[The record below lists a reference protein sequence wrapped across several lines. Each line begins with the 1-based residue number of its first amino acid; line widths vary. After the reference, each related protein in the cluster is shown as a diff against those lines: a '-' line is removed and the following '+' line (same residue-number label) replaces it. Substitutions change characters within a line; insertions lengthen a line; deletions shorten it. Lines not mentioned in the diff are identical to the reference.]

1 MIYDRGLLMTAKS
14 TWMPMLAD
22 AYANKY
28 GEVAQDFLSL
38 VVEPSL
44 AALEQKK
51 AEIAAQPD
59 QALAAFHLYDHHQLI
74 LKTRMAL
81 CLGVQSLWEQQLRSY
96 LGNCVVRGDD
106 ATTMDKIQNASWDH
120 RRKDQS
126 LKHLFTEIRGLELEG
141 FESYKRL
148 DILQLLGNACRHGPG
163 PSSVTLIKRYPELWP
178 EAGARSKQFGVP
190 AETLMP
196 VDGTLITDALL
207 RDLVNAVVLFWLDM
221 RIACT
226 EALIPNNAA
235 MIEELASLRSRRELL
250 L

>member
-1 MIYDRGLLMTAKS
+1 MTAKS

-51 AEIAAQPD
+51 AEIAAQSD

-74 LKTRMAL
+74 SKTRMAL

-106 ATTMDKIQNASWDH
+106 ATKMDKIQTASWDH
-120 RRKDQS
+120 WRKDLS
-126 LKHLFTEIRGLELEG
+126 LKHLFTEIRGLELES

-148 DILQLLGNACRHGPG
+148 DILQLLGNVCRHGPG

-178 EAGARSKQFGVP
+178 ETGAQNKQFG
-190 AETLMP
+190 AP
-196 VDGTLITDALL
+196 VDGSLITDALI

-235 MIEELASLRSRRELL
+235 MIGEVVRLRVKRKPLM
-250 L
+250 

>member
-1 MIYDRGLLMTAKS
+1 MTVKPKW
-14 TWMPMLAD
+14 TPKIAD

-44 AALEQKK
+44 AALEQKR

-59 QALAAFHLYDHHQLI
+59 RALAAFHLYDHCELI
-74 LKTRMAL
+74 LKTRTAL

-96 LGNCVVRGDD
+96 LGNCEIQGNDS
-106 ATTMDKIQNASWDH
+106 ALLDKIQSANWDH
-120 RRKDQS
+120 WRKDHS
-126 LKHLFTEIRGLELEG
+126 LKHLFNEIRGLELES

-148 DILQLLGNACRHGPG
+148 DILQLLGNVCRHGPG
-163 PSSVTLIKRYPELWP
+163 PSSLTLIKRYPELWP
-178 EAGARSKQFGVP
+178 RANAQSKQFGVP

-235 MIEELASLRSRRELL
+235 MIEEVARLRTKREPLM
-250 L
+250 